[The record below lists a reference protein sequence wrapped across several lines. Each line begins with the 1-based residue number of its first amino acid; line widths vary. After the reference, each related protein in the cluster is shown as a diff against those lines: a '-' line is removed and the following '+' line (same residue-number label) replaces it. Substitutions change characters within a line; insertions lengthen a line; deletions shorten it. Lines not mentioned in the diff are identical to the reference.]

1 MLSPYKLCEFEQNY
15 FEISSNFELANEL
28 GEFLKD
34 PVNAYLWGINTA
46 RQRITYEL
54 RHTESIS
61 LRMPTI
67 NKMFKTTTEWNQ
79 VTEILNTPLLDIPI
93 FKKTKNWLDDALQA
107 AGSTSTE
114 YGRIFFSK
122 LHANANIDTH
132 TDEGKY
138 FSYYDRFHFVIDQT
152 DGENVFHIR
161 NDDVLLEKGKLYWVN
176 NHVPHWLVNRSNND
190 RTNLIFDAR
199 LI

>member
-1 MLSPYKLCEFEQNY
+1 MLSPYQLCGFEQNY
-15 FEISSNFELANEL
+15 FEISSNLELAHEL
-28 GEFLKD
+28 ELFFKD
-34 PVNAYLWGINTA
+34 PANHYLWSINTG
-46 RQRITYEL
+46 RQRITHAL
-54 RHTESIS
+54 RHTESVS
-61 LRMPTI
+61 LRMPVVNTAL
-67 NKMFKTTTEWNQ
+67 KTTTEWNQ

-93 FKKTKNWLDDALQA
+93 FKKTKTWLDQALQT

-132 TDEGKY
+132 IDEGKY

-152 DGENVFHIR
+152 NGENIFHIR
-161 NDDVLLEKGKLYWVN
+161 DEAVLLEKGKLYWVN

-199 LI
+199 LT

>member
-1 MLSPYKLCEFEQNY
+1 MLSPYQLCGFEQNY
-15 FEISSNFELANEL
+15 FEISSNFELADEL
-28 GEFLKD
+28 ELFFKD
-34 PVNAYLWGINTA
+34 PANHYLWNINTG
-46 RQRITYEL
+46 RQRITHAL
-54 RHTESIS
+54 RHTESVS
-61 LRMPTI
+61 LRMPVVTTAL
-67 NKMFKTTTEWNQ
+67 KTTTEWNQ
-79 VTEILNTPLLDIPI
+79 VTEISNTPLLDIPI
-93 FKKTKNWLDDALQA
+93 FKKTKTWLDAALQA

-122 LHANANIDTH
+122 LHANANVDTH

-161 NDDVLLEKGKLYWVN
+161 NEDVLLEKGKLYWVN
-176 NHVPHWLVNRSNND
+176 NHVPHWLVNRSNSD